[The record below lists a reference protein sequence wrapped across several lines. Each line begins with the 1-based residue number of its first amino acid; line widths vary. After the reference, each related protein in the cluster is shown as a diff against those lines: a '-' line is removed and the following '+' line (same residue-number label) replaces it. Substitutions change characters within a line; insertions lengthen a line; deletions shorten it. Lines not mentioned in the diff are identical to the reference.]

1 MMNNIGPSAPHIH
14 RQRSVAMVMR
24 EVCYALVP
32 GILVAFY
39 LFGSGVIIQCLLACL
54 AAVGSEA
61 LILKLRKRPI
71 SFYLQD
77 CSALLTG
84 LLIGLTVSPL
94 TPWWMTIMAAVFAI
108 AVAKHLFGGLGH
120 NLFNPAM
127 AGYAFV
133 LLCFPAAMTVWP
145 DVTTPAPG
153 LAVTIESIFL
163 RGGPPDAV
171 SGATPLG
178 WLQTELAG
186 MAMLSEL
193 QSSPLLGLFGGRGW
207 EWLAMAWLLGG
218 SWLLF
223 RGIIRWPIPAA
234 VLIGCLAPAL
244 LFHAFDPDAYA
255 SPMLHL
261 FSGGLMLG
269 AFFIATDPVSAATS
283 VRGRLIYGTGIGL
296 VVYLI
301 RTFGNYPDGIAFGV
315 LLMNASVPLIDHY
328 TRPPVI
334 GENRNGNADG

>member
-1 MMNNIGPSAPHIH
+1 MNNVAPSAPHIH

-24 EVCYALVP
+24 EVCYALLP
-32 GILVAFY
+32 GLLVAVY
-39 LFGSGVIIQCLLACL
+39 LFGSGVIMQCLLACL

-61 LILKLRKRPI
+61 LILKLRQRPI

-94 TPWWMTIMAAVFAI
+94 TPWWMTVTAAVFAI
-108 AVAKHLFGGLGH
+108 VIAKHLFGGIGH

-127 AGYAFV
+127 AGYVFI
-133 LLCFPAAMTVWP
+133 LLCFPAAMVIWP
-145 DVTTPAPG
+145 DVTLPAPG
-153 LAVTIESIFL
+153 WSVTIETIFL
-163 RGGPPDAV
+163 GNSPPDAIT
-171 SGATPLG
+171 GATPLG
-178 WLQTELAG
+178 WLRTELTG

-207 EWLAMAWLLGG
+207 EWLATAWLLGG

-223 RGIIRWPIPAA
+223 RGIIRWPIPVA
-234 VLIGCLAPAL
+234 VLMGCLVPAL
-244 LFHAFDPDAYA
+244 LFHAFDPDTYI
-255 SPMLHL
+255 SPVLHL

-283 VRGRLIYGTGIGL
+283 VRGRLIYGAGIGL
-296 VVYLI
+296 LVYLI
-301 RTFGNYPDGIAFGV
+301 RTFGNYPDGVAFGV
-315 LLMNASVPLIDHY
+315 LLMNALVPWIDHY
-328 TRPPVI
+328 TRPRVL
-334 GENRNGNADG
+334 GESPTGNGND